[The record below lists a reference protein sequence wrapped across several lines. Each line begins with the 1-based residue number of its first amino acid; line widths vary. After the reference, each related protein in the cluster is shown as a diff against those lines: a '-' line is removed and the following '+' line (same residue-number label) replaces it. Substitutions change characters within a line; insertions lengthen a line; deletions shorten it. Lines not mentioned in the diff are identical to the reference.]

1 MRNAPNGK
9 DCFPLS
15 KSSPHYKL
23 VKRPSHYELIPTGR
37 KGASLG
43 LTLLAI
49 IVGLICIG
57 PNVIVVVRLAQAFY
71 RLSAAAVT
79 FLHLLLHTG

>member
-1 MRNAPNGK
+1 MA
-9 DCFPLS
+9 

-49 IVGLICIG
+49 IIGLICIG
-57 PNVIVVVRLAQAFY
+57 PNVIVVVRLSQVFY
-71 RLSAAAVT
+71 RLGAAALT

>member
-1 MRNAPNGK
+1 MA
-9 DCFPLS
+9 

-49 IVGLICIG
+49 IIGLICIG
-57 PNVIVVVRLAQAFY
+57 PNVIVAVRLSQAFY
-71 RLSAAAVT
+71 RLGAAAIT